1 MTLRSIARGP
11 RPSMLPAN
19 PKPRTNKTWAEVA
32 RQEMARWG
40 GRCGGVPG
48 SQGHSAQEKKAHANL
63 ERIMDVIAENPGI
76 RRVEIIDATGISK
89 SAVESAIIRL
99 VTAGRAAK
107 VGGGKHV
114 TYEAVK

>member
-1 MTLRSIARGP
+1 MTTFGTQP
-11 RPSMLPAN
+11 RPSTLPAKA
-19 PKPRTNKTWAEVA
+19 KPRPAMTWAELA
-32 RQEMARWG
+32 RSEGHMKG
-40 GRCGGVPG
+40 FPG

-63 ERIMDVIAENPGI
+63 ERIMDVIAANPGI

-89 SAVESAIIRL
+89 SAVESAIMRL

-114 TYEAVK
+114 TYEAVR